1 LVPFLKKGQ
10 RFFLKKEAKTVFC
23 LGVGLGGGVGVGGE
37 DTPANVALE
46 VHGNRP
52 VGLGFTLS

>member
-1 LVPFLKKGQ
+1 
-10 RFFLKKEAKTVFC
+10 LKKEAKIVFC

-37 DTPANVALE
+37 DTPADVALE

-52 VGLGFTLS
+52 VGLGFTLL